1 MLIRKLVSFLLI
13 GTVGVLISSC
23 SINVSINNLKNGL
36 YKDTLAAPIVHD
48 IYNYK
53 GKPNVEVLSIFN
65 SIGDIRISKSY
76 TNNLK
81 VKIKMV
87 QTKPI
92 KDIEKKIKNIY
103 IKPKIT
109 DDVIFYEPLYAK
121 NTTRNY
127 WEWIKSNLNANGI
140 QVNFD
145 IQIPDTIKEVRVYSE
160 LGNIVLQNI
169 STKIHAQTNIGSII
183 GSNINPLDSAVFKVN
198 VPSHGET
205 ALDLTLSSIDNV
217 NSIIAGMTSG
227 NAVLNLP
234 SESRYS
240 YKQIKPEK
248 IPVTY
253 PYDMYSKEQF
263 EYCRKHSLAT
273 FKPIK
278 IKQGNTI
285 INTVISE
292 ENLRKVLIE
301 EQ

>member
-1 MLIRKLVSFLLI
+1 M
-13 GTVGVLISSC
+13 
-23 SINVSINNLKNGL
+23 
-36 YKDTLAAPIVHD
+36 
-48 IYNYK
+48 
-53 GKPNVEVLSIFN
+53 
-65 SIGDIRISKSY
+65 
-76 TNNLK
+76 
-81 VKIKMV
+81 
-87 QTKPI
+87 
-92 KDIEKKIKNIY
+92 
-103 IKPKIT
+103 
-109 DDVIFYEPLYAK
+109 IFYEPLYAK

-285 INTVISE
+285 INTVTSE